1 MNVITIRG
9 GRKSQRELIKAS
21 IEFSLNKLLPRTTSL
36 DIEVRL
42 NRRIEDAEG
51 YCLSEDHKTFEL
63 EMDPRLSDKELAI
76 TVFHEMV
83 HVRQYFK
90 RQLRDEAFG
99 NVKTWLGKMYC
110 EDAVGYYKL
119 PWEKRHSNCKRFCSN
134 NLQNHSQSPNVK
146 YLKHSTTTDIL

>member
-119 PWEKRHSNCKRFCSN
+119 PWEKEAFKLQEVLFKQFAKPQPVAKRKVPKTFYN
-134 NLQNHSQSPNVK
+134 
-146 YLKHSTTTDIL
+146 Y

>member
-9 GRKSQRELIKAS
+9 GRKIQRELIKAS

-110 EDAVGYYKL
+110 EDTVGYYKL
-119 PWEKRHSNCKRFCSN
+119 PWEKEAFKLQEVLFKQFSKPQPVAKRKVPKTFYN
-134 NLQNHSQSPNVK
+134 
-146 YLKHSTTTDIL
+146 Y